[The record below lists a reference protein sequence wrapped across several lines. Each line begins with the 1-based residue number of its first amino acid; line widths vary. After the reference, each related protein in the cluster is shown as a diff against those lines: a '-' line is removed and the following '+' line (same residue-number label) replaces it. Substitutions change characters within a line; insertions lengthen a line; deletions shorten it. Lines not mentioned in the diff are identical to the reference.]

1 MKRYES
7 TEIIA
12 RFLSGCDAG
21 DVAESDVAVCFDGY
35 MQSDGRLRIVG
46 YRRVG
51 RKSARIGASGGTGS
65 GEVEKSL

>member
-7 TEIIA
+7 NTSFT
-12 RFLSGCDAG
+12 RFLAGCDAG
-21 DVAESDVAVCFDGY
+21 NVAKSDVAVCFDCY

-51 RKSARIGASGGTGS
+51 RKSDRIGSARRARS
-65 GEVEKSL
+65 GEVEKGL